1 MKRIIYVL
9 AGLVLVLCCCSKP
22 ESSDQFNINEFS
34 YKTDCSYYENDPGVK
49 LSGFINT
56 EKCELKT
63 AEEAVELAKKEC
75 VVEYDTINVAFD
87 ATMKIYKVSF
97 SKENFL
103 GGNQDVY
110 IGQDG
115 ITLRIVFGE

>member
-1 MKRIIYVL
+1 MKRIICL
-9 AGLVLVLCCCSKP
+9 LVVSLLVLCGCSKN
-22 ESSDQFNINEFS
+22 EHSDQFNINEFS
-34 YKTDCSYYENDPGVK
+34 YEIDCSYYENDPGVK

-63 AEEAVELAKKEC
+63 ATQAVELAKKEC
-75 VVEYDTINVAFD
+75 VVEYDTIDVAFD

-97 SKENFL
+97 SKENRL
-103 GGNQDVY
+103 GGNQDIY

-115 ITLRIVFGE
+115 ITLMIIFGE